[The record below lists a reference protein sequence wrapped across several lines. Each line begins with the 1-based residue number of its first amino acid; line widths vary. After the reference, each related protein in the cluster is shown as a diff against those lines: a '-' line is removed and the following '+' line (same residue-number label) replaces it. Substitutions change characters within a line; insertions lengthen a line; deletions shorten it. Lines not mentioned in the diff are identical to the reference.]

1 MRQVLKFCYTPSM
14 TKRLYRS
21 RDNKV
26 LAGVCGGVGEYFDV
40 DPVLIRLLY
49 LMATVF
55 TGLAPGILCYVI
67 AIAVV
72 PEQPSI
78 ILNDNP
84 EV

>member
-1 MRQVLKFCYTPSM
+1 M

-21 RDNKV
+21 RNNKV
-26 LAGVCGGVGEYFDV
+26 LAGVCGGLGEYFDV

-49 LMATVF
+49 LMVTVF
-55 TGLAPGILCYVI
+55 TGLVPGTLCYVI

-72 PEQPSI
+72 PEHSHMV
-78 ILNDNP
+78 NAHFVEKAKDDSA